1 MFVVV
6 QESHIAC
13 TSDVGRAE
21 FRFEHKSLQ
30 LWSIIG
36 RSVVVHDYD
45 NLDER
50 FAFVLTFHNF
60 FLSIQTMGYICYS
73 TSAYLGI

>member
-1 MFVVV
+1 MCVCVFNHQCVVA
-6 QESHIAC
+6 QESQIAC
-13 TSDVGRAE
+13 SSDAGRAE

-45 NLDER
+45 NVDER
-50 FAFVLTFHNF
+50 LAIV
-60 FLSIQTMGYICYS
+60 
-73 TSAYLGI
+73 